1 MTASMRIKQKR
12 PLIAAVV
19 VTVINLLIFF
29 YDDYTANIPDI
40 LRKPAIFDKLGPGL
54 PPEGTEEVKKQYKDL
69 GNILLLSNATLFRN
83 TSQILDGELRS
94 KSGTD
99 RFLIHSYLKSGA
111 SKVAEALNLHHKEIF
126 YVHHPL
132 QALDKDNPF
141 SGLSVVT
148 NKLGTEGMNWLKAI
162 YNCSFQNNKEVIS
175 EPEIWKSHSISNTYR
190 KECQHLKLPIEECL
204 ERACRAR
211 SLRAVFT
218 VRLGIDF
225 IYQMMKSYGNKFKV
239 IFVVRDPRSILSN
252 RRHRNLVPLKTSEE
266 FKKQASKL
274 CKTMGSDMLYA
285 EQIKKILPESIL
297 ILHYE
302 HFVLYPRTMLSY
314 LYKFLGLEVPEARI
328 QQVLAVLGLQVP
340 EDQRLQMTKDW
351 HIELTLMESRSIDYG
366 CKFYYKK
373 LGYFPVPSKLAA
385 YDRYFVGLDQM
396 EYYTNMTYYDEYP

>member
-29 YDDYTANIPDI
+29 YDDYTANIPADI

-225 IYQMMKSYGNKFKV
+225 IYQMMKSYGNKFK
-239 IFVVRDPRSILSN
+239 
-252 RRHRNLVPLKTSEE
+252 
-266 FKKQASKL
+266 
-274 CKTMGSDMLYA
+274 
-285 EQIKKILPESIL
+285 

>member
-1 MTASMRIKQKR
+1 MTAKMRIKHKR
-12 PLIAAVV
+12 PLALALV

-29 YDDYTANIPDI
+29 YGEYTANISADI
-40 LRKPAIFDKLGPGL
+40 LRRPAIFDKLGPGL
-54 PPEGTEEVKKQYKDL
+54 PPEDTEEAKKDL
-69 GNILLLSNATLFRN
+69 ETILLLSNATLFRN
-83 TSQILDGELRS
+83 TSQISDGELKS
-94 KSGTD
+94 KSATN

-132 QALDKDNPF
+132 QALDKDNPS

-148 NKLGTEGMNWLKAI
+148 NKLGTQGMNWLKAI
-162 YNCSFQNNKEVIS
+162 YNCSFQNNKQVIS
-175 EPEIWKSHSISNTYR
+175 EPEIWKSHSIRVTYR
-190 KECQHLKLPIEECL
+190 KECQHLKLPVEECL

-225 IYQMMKSYGNKFKV
+225 IYQMMKSYGNKFK
-239 IFVVRDPRSILSN
+239 
-252 RRHRNLVPLKTSEE
+252 
-266 FKKQASKL
+266 
-274 CKTMGSDMLYA
+274 
-285 EQIKKILPESIL
+285 

-328 QQVLAVLGLQVP
+328 QEVIAILGLQVP
-340 EDQRLQMTKDW
+340 EDQRLQMTKNW
-351 HIELTLMESRSIDYG
+351 QIELTLLESRSVDYG
-366 CKFYYKK
+366 CKFYYKM

-385 YDRYFVGLDQM
+385 YDKYFVGLDQQ
-396 EYYTNMTYYDEYP
+396 EYTNFTNYDEYP

>member
-1 MTASMRIKQKR
+1 MTAKMRIKHKR
-12 PLIAAVV
+12 PLALALV

-29 YDDYTANIPDI
+29 YGEYTANISADI
-40 LRKPAIFDKLGPGL
+40 LRRPAIFDKLGPGL
-54 PPEGTEEVKKQYKDL
+54 PPEDTEEAKKDL
-69 GNILLLSNATLFRN
+69 ETILLLSNATLFRN
-83 TSQILDGELRS
+83 TSQISDGELKS
-94 KSGTD
+94 KSATN

-132 QALDKDNPF
+132 QALDKDNPS

-148 NKLGTEGMNWLKAI
+148 NKLGTQGMNWLKAI
-162 YNCSFQNNKEVIS
+162 YNCSFQNNKQVIS
-175 EPEIWKSHSISNTYR
+175 EPEIWKSHSIRVTYR
-190 KECQHLKLPIEECL
+190 KECQHLKLPVEECL

-252 RRHRNLVPLKTSEE
+252 RRHRKLVPLKTSEE

-274 CKTMGSDMLYA
+274 CKAMGSDMLYA

-328 QQVLAVLGLQVP
+328 QEVIAILGLQVP
-340 EDQRLQMTKDW
+340 EDQRLQMTKNW
-351 HIELTLMESRSIDYG
+351 QIELTLLESRSVDYG
-366 CKFYYKK
+366 CKFYYKM

-385 YDRYFVGLDQM
+385 YDKYFVGLDQQ
-396 EYYTNMTYYDEYP
+396 EYTNFTNYDEYP

>member
-1 MTASMRIKQKR
+1 MTAKMRIKHKR
-12 PLIAAVV
+12 PLALALV

-29 YDDYTANIPDI
+29 YGEYTANISADI
-40 LRKPAIFDKLGPGL
+40 LRRPAIFDKLGPGL
-54 PPEGTEEVKKQYKDL
+54 PPEDTEEAKKDL
-69 GNILLLSNATLFRN
+69 ETILLLSNATLFRN
-83 TSQILDGELRS
+83 TSQISDGELKS
-94 KSGTD
+94 KSATN

-132 QALDKDNPF
+132 QALDKDNPS

-148 NKLGTEGMNWLKAI
+148 NKLGTQGMNWLKAI
-162 YNCSFQNNKEVIS
+162 YNCSFQNNKQVIS
-175 EPEIWKSHSISNTYR
+175 EPEIWKSHSIRVTYR
-190 KECQHLKLPIEECL
+190 KECQHLKLP
-204 ERACRAR
+204 
-211 SLRAVFT
+211 
-218 VRLGIDF
+218 
-225 IYQMMKSYGNKFKV
+225 V

-252 RRHRNLVPLKTSEE
+252 RRHRKLVPLKTSEE

-274 CKTMGSDMLYA
+274 CKAMGSDMLYA

-328 QQVLAVLGLQVP
+328 QEVIAILGLQVP
-340 EDQRLQMTKDW
+340 EDQRLQMTKNW
-351 HIELTLMESRSIDYG
+351 QIELTLLESRSVDYG
-366 CKFYYKK
+366 CKFYYKM

-385 YDRYFVGLDQM
+385 YDKYFVGLDQQ
-396 EYYTNMTYYDEYP
+396 EYTNFTNYDEYP